1 MVIVISQA
9 TTEQLRR
16 SATVTSL
23 FRDEGI
29 EVLELNCPAWTRAAY
44 EAAARDA
51 GESSENP

>member
-44 EAAARDA
+44 EARLRDA